1 MMIGPDHYGG
11 NNDNKNYEQAAS
23 DSKGE
28 LTEQND
34 TLGGVVNI
42 PFIHVKNVTEFLKW
56 HF

>member
-1 MMIGPDHYGG
+1 MTIWPDHYGG
-11 NNDNKNYEQAAS
+11 NNDNKNYEQTAS
-23 DSKGE
+23 HSKGE

-34 TLGGVVNI
+34 TLGGFNI

>member
-1 MMIGPDHYGG
+1 MMIRPDHYGC

-34 TLGGVVNI
+34 TLGG
-42 PFIHVKNVTEFLKW
+42 F
-56 HF
+56 